1 MKANRCGT
9 RKVRREFDGLGRFY
23 QILWELALDRIKK
36 KTIAQSRRKKRVR
49 RKIYGT
55 NERPRLSVFRSLRH
69 VYAQIIDDERG
80 VTLAAAS
87 TQSAELKDSLS
98 TGGNVNAAR
107 QVGELIARKASEC
120 QIDSVVFDRGGN
132 LYHGRIK
139 ALADA
144 ARENGLKF

>member
-1 MKANRCGT
+1 M
-9 RKVRREFDGLGRFY
+9 
-23 QILWELALDRIKK
+23 
-36 KTIAQSRRKKRVR
+36 
-49 RKIYGT
+49 
-55 NERPRLSVFRSLRH
+55 
-69 VYAQIIDDERG
+69 YAQIIDDERG

-87 TQSAELKDSLS
+87 TQSAELTDSLS